1 MLEFFIVIFLLLLL
15 MLLLLLLLFFY
26 FLLLRNFGHGVAN
39 VVGLLFVL
47 LNELLQGPLGLF
59 LLRLENTSNLFHF
72 QSNLLSIWWLGLLRL
87 MIGHRQCI
95 STTSMTR

>member
-15 MLLLLLLLFFY
+15 MLLLLLLLLLFFY
-26 FLLLRNFGHGVAN
+26 LLLLLRNFGHGVAN

-72 QSNLLSIWWLGLLRL
+72 QSNLLSIWWLGLL
-87 MIGHRQCI
+87 HRQCI